1 MTKSL
6 LLSNILLALVWIF
19 ATGTLT
25 QENFFFGF
33 IISFGILWLITLN
46 RSESKYFTVVPK
58 TIWFILVILGK
69 IVVANLQT
77 VKESLYSK
85 SKLNPAIIKVPL
97 EAKSDLEI
105 TFLANLICL
114 TPGTMV
120 LDVSTDKKAMFVHTL
135 HCDDK
140 TEFIQEI
147 KIKLEHRLLEL
158 MR

>member
-6 LLSNILLALVWIF
+6 LLSNLLLALVWVF

-25 QENFFFGF
+25 QENFLFGF
-33 IISFGILWLITLN
+33 IISFGILWLISVN
-46 RSESKYFTVVPK
+46 RVENKYFTIVPK
-58 TIWFILVILGK
+58 MLWFFLIILGK

-85 SKLNPAIIKVPL
+85 KRLNPAIIKVPL

-135 HCDDK
+135 HCEDK
-140 TEFIQEI
+140 EEFIQQI

>member
-6 LLSNILLALVWIF
+6 LLSNILLALVWVF

-25 QENFFFGF
+25 QENFLFGF
-33 IISFGILWLITLN
+33 LISFGILWIIN
-46 RSESKYFTVVPK
+46 INKAENKYFTILPK
-58 TIWFILVILGK
+58 TAWFIIVILGK
-69 IVVANLQT
+69 IVKANLQT

-85 SKLNPAIIKVPL
+85 EKLNPAIIKIPL
-97 EAKSDLEI
+97 RAETDLEI

-120 LDVSTDKKAMFVHTL
+120 VDVSTDRKAMFVHTL
-135 HCDDK
+135 HCESKED
-140 TEFIQEI
+140 FIKEI
-147 KIKLEHRLLEL
+147 KVKLEDRLLEL